1 MKKLLIILVTI
12 VLSVAFISCDSFS
25 MFPRDVK
32 IRKSINRI
40 NEFPNIPNNYEYFDY
55 LSMAQDLDDIVF
67 YFAKN
72 ESAITPSYIFDN
84 QDTWFPIGYWID
96 QSRQPSTYDPLTTGY
111 LKRSFGIPT
120 YVGDTRIAST
130 GTESIVNLGMVLGST
145 YAGIDKSNQEFSDII
160 YNFVEMTMSA
170 YDTGTKL
177 VTNGGIQGQSFWY
190 DIFPQILFA
199 RLYDEYDNIE
209 FMREMVLNG
218 ADEWL
223 EALPYFLK
231 DGEID
236 FEFVG
241 FNVVL
246 ESPTVVGEHIE
257 PPNGGLAFLF
267 YSAYEMTK
275 DSKYLDGAK
284 FVLDY
289 LESYQKNPNYEAMT
303 DYAPFVAA
311 ALNYK
316 YNTNYDIG
324 KFLDFL
330 FEEDSSFRPGWSV
343 MTGSFGE
350 HEVAGLVG
358 QAGDYAFSMNSF
370 HLASTLVPMLKYDS
384 RYVDDIGKYV
394 LNLVNNAK
402 VFFPHEMP
410 LGEQSMSNFL
420 RFDKYGSICYEGFRN
435 QFAEVNGYAMGDGT
449 TMFDGIPSDLSL
461 YSSAFTGFLGGLVS
475 ETNVEGILQLD
486 LNKTDSFGDKA
497 FQYYSYYNPYSEEK
511 IIEFFDEE
519 AYDLFDVLTKTVVA
533 KNITGEANIS
543 IPAETSR
550 LLVKLPGDAEIRKE
564 GFSIYANDILITK
577 YQAAINI
584 LNLRSRQEL
593 TQETE
598 IFFSN
603 SVPLSDSIVNMK
615 IYFNEIKVYDG
626 SYLDSYYYDKADLPD
641 TDYTLRVE
649 IITADGLKDS
659 ASKRVICR

>member
-1 MKKLLIILVTI
+1 MKKLLISLLTL

-25 MFPRDVK
+25 MFPRDNQVK
-32 IRKSINRI
+32 KTVYQI
-40 NEFPNIPNNYEYFDY
+40 NEYPNIPDDYQYFDY
-55 LSMAQDLDDIVF
+55 LMMAQKLDDIVF
-67 YFAKN
+67 YFANN
-72 ESAITPSYIFDN
+72 ESAIAPNYIIGD
-84 QDTWFPIGYWID
+84 QETWHPIGYWID
-96 QSRQPSTYDPLTTGY
+96 QARQPSTYDPLTTGY
-111 LKRSFGIPT
+111 LKRSFGMPT

-130 GTESIVNLGMVLGST
+130 GTESIVNLAMVLGST
-145 YAGIDKSNQEFSDII
+145 YAGIDKSNQEYSDMI

-199 RLYDEYDNIE
+199 RLYDEYNDID

-223 EALPYFLK
+223 EALPYFVK
-231 DGEID
+231 DGEVD

-246 ESPTVVGEHIE
+246 ESPTVVGDHIE

-289 LESYQKNPNYEAMT
+289 FESYQKNPNYEAMT
-303 DYAPFVAA
+303 DYAPYVAA
-311 ALNYK
+311 AINYK
-316 YNTNYDIG
+316 YGTNYDIG
-324 KFLDFL
+324 KLMDFL
-330 FEEDSSFRPGWSV
+330 FEGDSSFRPGWAV
-343 MTGSFGE
+343 MSGSFGG
-350 HEVAGLVG
+350 HDVFGLVG

-370 HLASTLVPMLKYDS
+370 HLASTLVPMLKYDP
-384 RYVDDIGKYV
+384 RYADDIGKYV

-410 LGEQSMSNFL
+410 LSEQSMGNFL
-420 RFDKYGSICYEGFRN
+420 SFDKYGSICYEGFRN
-435 QFAEVNGYAMGDGT
+435 QFAGVNGYAMGDGT
-449 TMFDGIPSDLSL
+449 TMFGIPSDLSL

-486 LNKTDSFGDKA
+486 LNTTDSFGDNTY
-497 FQYYSYYNPYSEEK
+497 QYYSYYNPYQETK
-511 IIEFFDEE
+511 IIEFYDDE

-533 KNITGEANIS
+533 KNIVGKANIS
-543 IPAETSR
+543 IPAESSR
-550 LLVKLPGDAEIRKE
+550 LVVKLPANSEIEKS
-564 GFSIYANDILITK
+564 GFSILANDVVITK

-584 LNLRSRQEL
+584 MNLSSRQSL
-593 TQETE
+593 TEE
-598 IFFSN
+598 SDIIFSSSFPQGD
-603 SVPLSDSIVNMK
+603 SVVNMK
-615 IYFNEIKVYDG
+615 IFFNEILVYDG
-626 SYLDSYYYDKADLPD
+626 PYLNSYNYDKSDLPD

-649 IITADGLKDS
+649 IITADGLQDS
-659 ASKRVICR
+659 ASKRVVCR